1 MKDRVK
7 HMIKHKPGTRTSCL
21 ATLLS
26 TSSNI
31 CKESHRSVTG
41 LSLCQLG
48 MYHSTLG
55 SRPMASCQKSRRSH
69 FFCGA
74 TGMGSMAKIC
84 VSPEGSTSPAPTVTE

>member
-7 HMIKHKPGTRTSCL
+7 HMIKHKPGPRTSCL

-74 TGMGSMAKIC
+74 MAQRKRETIC
-84 VSPEGSTSPAPTVTE
+84 VSPAGSTSPAPTVT